1 MSRNRTTTAW
11 SATAAL
17 VLILTGRG
25 PAGSGEQSIYDPDEK
40 VSLDFAW
47 WGNDD
52 RAAMTVAATSC
63 YLIRDADGVTRVE
76 GPRRTPRRPGPA
88 TPRHR
93 CRPPHA
99 RALRPRRAR
108 PRTAGVGGP
117 RACSPGGSSA
127 GAASVPLSSV
137 GRSDPVSPHPPR
149 RASCDQSDGRGGALA
164 VRGVDAEAS
173 LPSGGVLDVPGRPTV
188 VHTPGHTDGHCA
200 FYFATRG
207 VLLSG
212 DALVTLDPYT
222 GKRGPQIVANAATKN
237 AATALHSLD
246 ALEATEAGVVLT
258 GHGDPWIS
266 GIASVARRA
275 GVVGPH

>member
-1 MSRNRTTTAW
+1 MKASTAW
-11 SATAAL
+11 
-17 VLILTGRG
+17 V
-25 PAGSGEQSIYDPDEK
+25 E
-40 VSLDFAW
+40 
-47 WGNDD
+47 D
-52 RAAMTVAATSC
+52 RPGFFRMTVAATNC
-63 YLIRDADGVTRVE
+63 YLIRDTDSVTLVDA
-76 GPRRTPRRPGPA
+76 GLPA
-88 TPRHR
+88 TGRVLDVLLGDLGLRRQDIDAVLLTHAHFDHVGLAHGLRASGVPVRVHPDDRRLARHPYR
-93 CRPPHA
+93 YRPAVA
-99 RALRPRRAR
+99 RIPYLL
-108 PRTAGVGGP
+108 TH
-117 RACSPGGSSA
+117 PGGIPVI
-127 GAASVPLSSV
+127 GRMAA
-137 GRSDPVSPHPPR
+137 
-149 RASCDQSDGRGGALA
+149 AGALA

-266 GIASVARRA
+266 GIASAARRA
-275 GVVGPH
+275 RVVGPH